1 MTAESKTE
9 KLKMNIHQRINAIMG
24 DLDYVQKEDKK
35 VNNQYTF
42 ASHDA
47 VTAALHPL
55 FVRHRITC
63 NASVLSHTQDG
74 NLTCVDLLVTYTNI
88 DKPDDTLI
96 VNYFGYGIDPQD
108 KGPGKALSYA
118 KKYANLQTFNL
129 ATGDDPERASIDH
142 IPAPPP
148 ASAVA
153 PPLPSAGA
161 PIPVNAVEKI
171 LKYVSERGLSMVQ
184 LLDACANLNDGS
196 SDLERFPRE
205 KLKSLKDALEKLE
218 PEAD

>member
-96 VNYFGYGIDPQD
+96 VNYFVP
-108 KGPGKALSYA
+108 ALTIS
-118 KKYANLQTFNL
+118 
-129 ATGDDPERASIDH
+129 PH
-142 IPAPPP
+142 
-148 ASAVA
+148 
-153 PPLPSAGA
+153 PPLPRLWLLRCRA
-161 PIPVNAVEKI
+161 
-171 LKYVSERGLSMVQ
+171 RGLPFRSMP
-184 LLDACANLNDGS
+184 S
-196 SDLERFPRE
+196 RRF
-205 KLKSLKDALEKLE
+205 
-218 PEAD
+218 